1 MPNLR
6 RCWSAAGWS
15 PDLMQP
21 PAPGERISL
30 RVRTPAGEQTDVVG
44 EVIRTTAQEWW
55 LRPWARGARAIAT
68 RDVLAWR
75 RVPARTVRPSS
86 SPADLARLAALCSP
100 ALSGRMIGG
109 WLLRRG
115 GPLLADRSALC
126 EGEPEADLSEAIDQV
141 TEFYSA
147 GGGSPVCETALRGR
161 ERHRVQDIL
170 EARGWRLVTKQ
181 RTWVGDLR
189 RLVPVGSPAHPD
201 PTGQEMAVGLSH
213 GWAVI
218 RDHGDLLLDDLLHH
232 AAGSG
237 ATFVM
242 VIVEQAHENADMLR
256 LGLQPHH
263 ESAFWISAGL

>member
-1 MPNLR
+1 M
-6 RCWSAAGWS
+6 
-15 PDLMQP
+15 
-21 PAPGERISL
+21 
-30 RVRTPAGEQTDVVG
+30 
-44 EVIRTTAQEWW
+44 
-55 LRPWARGARAIAT
+55 IAT

-100 ALSGRMIGG
+100 ALSRRMIGG

-115 GPLLADRSALC
+115 GPSLADRSALC

-141 TEFYSA
+141 TEFYSSA
-147 GGGSPVCETALRGR
+147 GESPVCETALRGR

-189 RLVPVGSPAHPD
+189 RLVPAGSSAHAPN
-201 PTGQEMAVGLSH
+201 GQEMAVGLSH

-218 RDHGDLLLDDLLHH
+218 QDHEDLALDAVLRH
-232 AAGSG
+232 AASSG

-242 VIVEQAHENADMLR
+242 VIVDQTHENADPMLR

-263 ESAFWISAGL
+263 ESAFWGSRRSGVRLLSGM